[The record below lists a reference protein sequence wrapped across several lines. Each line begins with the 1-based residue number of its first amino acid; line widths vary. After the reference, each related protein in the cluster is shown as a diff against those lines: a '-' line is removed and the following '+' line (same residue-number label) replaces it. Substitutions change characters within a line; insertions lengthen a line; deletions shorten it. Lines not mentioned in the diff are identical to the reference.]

1 MSETAKTEQSAK
13 LNSVVDTIISKIPQE
28 REKEIISRRFGLYD
42 RKETLELIGD
52 MFGITRER
60 VRQLEKA
67 ILTRLR
73 AAVAEG
79 ELPSV
84 IAMEKKLLRVCLKW
98 DELRVCKIWHHTSS
112 VKKLLQLTALVWRS
126 FLS

>member
-1 MSETAKTEQSAK
+1 
-13 LNSVVDTIISKIPQE
+13 
-28 REKEIISRRFGLYD
+28 
-42 RKETLELIGD
+42 

-84 IAMEKKLLRVCLKW
+84 IAMEK
-98 DELRVCKIWHHTSS
+98 EITSS
-112 VKKLLQLTALVWRS
+112 
-126 FLS
+126 LSEIIYT

>member
-1 MSETAKTEQSAK
+1 MSETVKTEQSAK

-79 ELPSV
+79 
-84 IAMEKKLLRVCLKW
+84 
-98 DELRVCKIWHHTSS
+98 
-112 VKKLLQLTALVWRS
+112 
-126 FLS
+126 